1 MIINFDLDGTLADL
15 YGVEGWLD
23 YLRAYDETPYVI
35 AKPLINLS
43 LLARYLNKL
52 HTIGYEIN
60 VISWLSK
67 SSNNDYDEKVTK
79 AKEEWLKR
87 HLPSVKWD
95 NIIIVA
101 YGTPKHNLSS
111 GILFDD
117 EKPNRDAWGKGAYDV
132 TNIIEI
138 LKGLLK

>member
-1 MIINFDLDGTLADL
+1 MAINFDLDGTLADL
-15 YGVEGWLD
+15 YGVERWLD

-52 HTIGYEIN
+52 HILGHEIN

-67 SSNNDYDEKVTK
+67 TSNSDYDEKVTR
-79 AKEEWLKR
+79 AKRDWLKQ
-87 HLPSVKWD
+87 HLPSVQWD

-101 YGTPKHNLSS
+101 YGTPKHTLSS

-117 EKPNRDAWGKGAYDV
+117 EKLNRDEWGMGAYDV
-132 TNIIEI
+132 TRIIEV
-138 LKGLLK
+138 LKGLLG

>member
-1 MIINFDLDGTLADL
+1 MAINFDLDGTLADL

-67 SSNNDYDEKVTK
+67 ASNSDYDEKVTR
-79 AKEEWLKR
+79 AKEEWLKH

-132 TNIIEI
+132 ANIIEI

>member
-1 MIINFDLDGTLADL
+1 MTINFDLDGTLADL

-67 SSNNDYDEKVTK
+67 TSNNDYDEKVTK

-138 LKGLLK
+138 LKGLLQ

>member
-1 MIINFDLDGTLADL
+1 MAINFDLDGTLADL

-23 YLRAYDETPYVI
+23 YLRAYDETPYII

-52 HTIGYEIN
+52 HILGHEIN

-67 SSNNDYDEKVTK
+67 TSNSDYDEKVTK
-79 AKEEWLKR
+79 AKEQWLKQ

-117 EKPNRDAWGKGAYDV
+117 EKPNRDAWGNGAYDV
-132 TNIIEI
+132 TNIIEV
-138 LKGLLK
+138 LKGLLE

>member
-1 MIINFDLDGTLADL
+1 MAINFDLDGTLADL
-15 YGVEGWLD
+15 YGVEGWLE

-67 SSNNDYDEKVTK
+67 ASNSDYDEKVTR
-79 AKEEWLKR
+79 AKEKWLKQ
-87 HLPSVKWD
+87 HLPSVQWD

-132 TNIIEI
+132 TNIIEV
-138 LKGLLK
+138 LKGLLG